1 MKRRVLTKSVALLM
15 ICIFL
20 HFPVMRAAGTD
31 NAAILALEDSYAIGK
46 TFNGQDKIS
55 YLVRLT
61 LNSADIDNRFT
72 HLRCEELFKLVSASP
87 LDWAHV
93 ANQKNAAVP
102 LAKIDSKRSMELL
115 AQVAVPQP
123 NKLGEFTEDVRAD
136 AAATIFPAFWHDY
149 GEAGLSQLERQAQD
163 IGDTGEYPYRAMAFI
178 VNELAGSNQAN
189 AKTHAKAIFSTG
201 LQYYK
206 RYSKFQDEE
215 EEFLDL
221 LESGR
226 HVVAEDVYREALD
239 SFIKHVSVPKPAS
252 NGVFAADI
260 GTASGIVRVTDQNRH
275 LLFRVFPLLSE
286 FDRTWA
292 QRLSG
297 KDLDL
302 QKTTGGIQL
311 LGAAVVRQPQT
322 KEEAEQQIG
331 QMLEKALLPRITE
344 LQATDPQAALQLV
357 GSLQTRSVRV
367 MAYAAAMPGIG
378 RADKVAAFKMY
389 AQELREIQEINDPIQ
404 RLQALVAAAQSAY
417 YVGDLNNFTI
427 LSDQIFDRGIEFF
440 ENSTRRADVRPG
452 YAEMTGI
459 IEFAAAHNQTWI
471 VERVQHVHNPLL
483 KAYLLIFVAK
493 GLNEAQQAATP

>member
-1 MKRRVLTKSVALLM
+1 VKRRALTKSVALLM

-20 HFPVMRAAGTD
+20 HFPVARATGTN
-31 NAAILALEDSYAIGK
+31 NAAILALTDS
-46 TFNGQDKIS
+46 FNIATKLKDQALIS

-61 LNSADIDNRFT
+61 LNSADISPEFT
-72 HLRCEELFKLVSASP
+72 RSRCEELFKLASASP
-87 LDWAHV
+87 LDWGHV

-102 LAKIDSKRSMELL
+102 LAKIDPKRSMELL

-123 NKLGEFTEDVRAD
+123 NKFGEFPEDVRAD
-136 AAATIFPAFWHDY
+136 AAATIFPAFWRAY
-149 GEAGLSQLERQAQD
+149 GEAGLSQLEHQAQV
-163 IGDTGEYPYRAMAFI
+163 IGDTGEYPYRARAFI
-178 VNELAGSNQAN
+178 VNELAASNQAN
-189 AKTHAKAIFSTG
+189 AKAHAKAIFSTG

-226 HVVAEDVYREALD
+226 HAVAEDVYRDALD
-239 SFIKHVSVPKPAS
+239 SFIQHVNVPKPTS
-252 NGVFAADI
+252 NGVFAANI
-260 GTASGIVRVTDQNRH
+260 GTASGIIRVADQNRH

-286 FDRTWA
+286 FDRAWG

-297 KDLDL
+297 KDPDL
-302 QKTTGGIQL
+302 QKAAGGIQL
-311 LGAAVVRQPQT
+311 LGAAFVSQPQT

-357 GSLQTRSVRV
+357 GTLQTRSARV
-367 MAYAAAMPGIG
+367 MAYGAAMPGIG

-389 AQELREIQEINDPIQ
+389 AQELSEIQEINDPIQ

-452 YAEMTGI
+452 YAEMTSI

-471 VERVQHVHNPLL
+471 IERVQHVQDPLL

-493 GLNEAQQAATP
+493 GLNEAQQAAVP